1 MRKFETKYGY
11 FDAELDEYVITRPD
25 TPRPWVNVICPG
37 DYGLVISQTGG
48 GYSWRTHASLNRL
61 TRWDQDIIRD
71 DWGKYIYLRDEDSG
85 EIWSAT
91 WKPVCY
97 TPESYEVRHGIGY
110 SKFTS
115 RHAGIRSELTV
126 FVPKDEPVEVW
137 QVRLVNESDRARRL
151 SLFTYFEWLLGAAP
165 DWHREF
171 HKTFIETWYEPE
183 AGPAAGALF
192 ATKFLWELPNRKG
205 QHWNRDWEYY
215 AFHSVSEAPAG
226 YEGDKEAFLGMYGS
240 LRAPKAVQE
249 GKLSETT
256 GRWGDAIAS
265 LHNRVS
271 LRTGETRT
279 LVYVLGAVE
288 REARE
293 RAYELIRQYQQA
305 GAADRALATVK
316 EFWQELLGR
325 IEVETPDE
333 GFNLLTDVWL
343 KYQAISGRLWGRSAY
358 YQTGGAFGFR
368 DQLQD
373 SQVFLPIDP
382 EKTRA
387 QIRLHATHQFKAGN
401 VMHWW
406 QPILEH
412 GAVNKISD
420 NRLWLPFVTV
430 NYLRETGDWAFLDED
445 IPFRDEGS
453 GSLYEHCQAAID
465 YSLER
470 RSERGLPLIGDGDW
484 NDGMN
489 AVGTEMKGE
498 SIWLGHFLCGVLRD
512 FARVARRKGEAATAE
527 RYEQE
532 AAALKAA
539 INEHGWDGSWYLR
552 ATTDD
557 GTPVGSATSKYARIF
572 LNAQTWAIIN
582 DTAEGERRQAVVAAV
597 KEYLAREYGPILFWP
612 GYGEPDEKIGYLSR
626 YAPGTRENGGLYT
639 HAGTWAI
646 WAAVRAGD
654 PEFAWRLYR
663 SFCPVYRGLN
673 PDLYKV
679 EPYVTPGNVAGPDSP
694 LFGQGGWTWYTGSA
708 AWLFRISTEWLLG
721 IRPELG
727 DGPETGASVKAGAE
741 AGARAE
747 AEAAASQRQ
756 GKGQGDGL
764 VIDPYIPG
772 DWDGFRVRRSFRGA
786 TYLIEVSNSEH
797 VSCGVKRVTV
807 DGQPLESLGG
817 RLGAGQGTG
826 CLIPVFGDGK
836 EHVVEV
842 VLGR

>member
-1 MRKFETKYGY
+1 MRKFATKYGY
-11 FDAELDEYVITRPD
+11 FDSERNEYVITRPD

-37 DYGLVISQTGG
+37 DWGLVISQTGG
-48 GYSWRTHASLNRL
+48 GYSFRTHASLNRI
-61 TRWDQDIIRD
+61 TRWEQDLIRD
-71 DWGKYIYLRDEDSG
+71 DWGKYIYVRDDDTG
-85 EIWSAT
+85 EIWSVT

-97 TPESYEVRHGIGY
+97 TPESYEVRHGTGY
-110 SKFTS
+110 SQFTS
-115 RHAGIRSELTV
+115 RYAGIRSELV
-126 FVPKDEPVEVW
+126 IFVPQGEPVEIW
-137 QVRLVNESDRARRL
+137 LVRLFNESDKRRRL

-171 HKTFIETWYEPE
+171 HKTFIKTWYEPE
-183 AGPAAGALF
+183 AGAGALL

-215 AFHSVSEAPAG
+215 AFHSGSEPPAG

-240 LRAPKAVQE
+240 LRAPKAVKE

-265 LHNRVS
+265 LHHRVN
-271 LRTGETRT
+271 LCPGEART

-288 REARE
+288 REKKE
-293 RAYELIRQYQQA
+293 QAYELIRKYQEP
-305 GAADRALATVK
+305 GAAERALAAVK
-316 EFWQELLGR
+316 EFWWELLGR
-325 IEVETPDE
+325 IQVRTPDE
-333 GFNLLTDVWL
+333 GFDLLTNVWL
-343 KYQAISGRLWGRSAY
+343 KYQAISGRLWGRTAY

-373 SQVFLPIDP
+373 SQVFLPLDP
-382 EKTRA
+382 EKTKA
-387 QIRLHATHQFKAGN
+387 QIRLHAAHQFEAGN
-401 VMHWW
+401 VFHWW
-406 QPILEH
+406 HPILEH

-430 NYLRETGDWAFLDED
+430 NYLRETGDWAFLDEQ
-445 IPFRDEGS
+445 IPYRDEGS
-453 GSLYEHCQAAID
+453 GSIYEHCKAAID
-465 YSLER
+465 YSLEL
-470 RSERGLPLIGDGDW
+470 RSPRGLPLIGDGDW

-498 SIWLGHFLCGVLRD
+498 SIWLGHFLYGVLRD
-512 FARVARRKGEAATAE
+512 FARVARRRGDVMTAE
-527 RYEQE
+527 RYERE

-539 INEHGWDGSWYLR
+539 INEHGWDGRWYLR

-557 GTPVGSATSKYARIF
+557 GQLVGSATSKYAKIF

-582 DTAEGERRQAVVAAV
+582 DTAEGERRQAVLAAV
-597 KEYLAREYGPILFWP
+597 KEYLAREFGPLLLWP
-612 GYGEPDEKIGYLSR
+612 AYGEPDEKIGYLSR
-626 YAPGTRENGGLYT
+626 YAPGIRENGGLYT

-646 WAAVRAGD
+646 WAAVKAGD

-694 LFGQGGWTWYTGSA
+694 VFGQGGWTWYTGSA

-721 IRPELG
+721 IRPEFG
-727 DGPETGASVKAGAE
+727 DGNGED
-741 AGARAE
+741 
-747 AEAAASQRQ
+747 
-756 GKGQGDGL
+756 GDGL
-764 VIDPYIPG
+764 LIDPCIPAE
-772 DWDGFRVRRSFRGA
+772 WDGFSVRRIFRGA
-786 TYLIEVSNSEH
+786 TYLIKVFNPEH
-797 VSCGVKRVTV
+797 VSCGVKRVTL
-807 DGQPLESLGG
+807 DGRPIALGG
-817 RLGAGQGTG
+817 GCEGHGTG
-826 CLIPVFGDGK
+826 CLIPVLGDGK

-842 VLGR
+842 ILGR